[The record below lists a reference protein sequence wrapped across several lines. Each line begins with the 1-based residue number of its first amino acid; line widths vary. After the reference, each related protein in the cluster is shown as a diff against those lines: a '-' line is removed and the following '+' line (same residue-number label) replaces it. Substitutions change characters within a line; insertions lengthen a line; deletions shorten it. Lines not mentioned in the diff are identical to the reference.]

1 MYHQNHQ
8 PGTLQHIS
16 AFVITCHNDDTVL
29 QGMLGI
35 GAAML
40 GSSHVIG
47 IDIDADALQTA
58 QENCDQFEDLQVR
71 TSLSIASCG

>member
-1 MYHQNHQ
+1 M
-8 PGTLQHIS
+8 LQCMLFSTHMWLPNSCKTAYIQS
-16 AFVITCHNDDTVL
+16 VL

-47 IDIDADALQTA
+47 IDIDTDALQTA
-58 QENCDQFEDLQVR
+58 QENCDQYEGLQVE
-71 TSLSIASCG
+71 

>member
-1 MYHQNHQ
+1 
-8 PGTLQHIS
+8 
-16 AFVITCHNDDTVL
+16 
-29 QGMLGI
+29 MLGI

-58 QENCDQFEDLQVR
+58 QENCDQFEDLQVGLGF
-71 TSLSIASCG
+71 TNPLYGDCSHNWATWL

>member
-1 MYHQNHQ
+1 MCTSKSKSCY
-8 PGTLQHIS
+8 
-16 AFVITCHNDDTVL
+16 A

-47 IDIDADALQTA
+47 VDVDADALQTA
-58 QENCDQFEDLQVR
+58 QGNCEQYEDLQVSAMAV
-71 TSLSIASCG
+71 SLNCFP